1 MQRTLLFLKPD
12 AVQRGLIGPVVSRL
26 ERRGMKLVGMKL
38 MRVSEDLAARHYAEH
53 QGKPFYEGL
62 VSFVT
67 SAPIV
72 AMVWEGNDAVAI
84 ARKTMGDTDPAKSA
98 PGSIRADFGMDL
110 GRNIIHGSD
119 SEESAERE
127 IGLFFAPDE
136 LLDYDRDTD
145 GWITES

>member
-26 ERRGMKLVGMKL
+26 EQRGIKLVGMKL
-38 MRVSEDLAARHYAEH
+38 MRVSDDLAARHYAEH
-53 QGKPFYEGL
+53 KGKPFYDGL

-72 AMVWEGNDAVAI
+72 AMVWEGKNVVAI
-84 ARKTMGDTDPAKSA
+84 ARETMGATDPAKSA
-98 PGSIRADFGMDL
+98 PGTIRADFGIDL
-110 GRNIIHGSD
+110 GRNLIHGSD

-136 LLDYDRDTD
+136 LLDYSRDTD